1 MTVPDDEIGKLAENG
16 REVID
21 ERGRREAAFRFA
33 SIGTVDGRPE
43 PDLGAIANRNPHR
56 TWVIIRRPSMSLV
69 TTGGIVSSI
78 VPFDPTIGIT
88 AVATVMLALFVLM
101 MIFPAVAPLVS
112 STWAEQLES
121 PSSGR
126 PSPAANGGE
135 TDESGPDESETD
147 AGSTSIDREGASG
160 SMTGTFT
167 NEEIGKL
174 VERADGKVIGTV
186 ASVDGETARVEP
198 KPDVLDQVLVRLDR
212 KEIGDPFVLEAE
224 SVREI
229 SDTRIHLE
237 RDFVRPTG
245 GPTPDTNDST
255 PEADA
260 DDVSAAT
267 E

>member
-1 MTVPDDEIGKLAENG
+1 
-16 REVID
+16 
-21 ERGRREAAFRFA
+21 
-33 SIGTVDGRPE
+33 
-43 PDLGAIANRNPHR
+43 
-56 TWVIIRRPSMSLV
+56 MSLV
-69 TTGGIVSSI
+69 TTGGTVASI

-101 MIFPAVAPLVS
+101 MVFPAVAPLVS

-121 PSSGR
+121 PSSSR
-126 PSPAANGGE
+126 PSPEANGGE
-135 TDESGPDESETD
+135 ANEVETDEVETG
-147 AGSTSIDREGASG
+147 AGSTSIDRDAVGN
-160 SMTGTFT
+160 SMSGTFT

-186 ASVDGETARVEP
+186 ASADGETARVEP
-198 KPDVLDQVLVRLDR
+198 APDAVDQILIRVGR

-245 GPTPDTNDST
+245 GPTPDADDST

-260 DDVSAAT
+260 DDVSVAT